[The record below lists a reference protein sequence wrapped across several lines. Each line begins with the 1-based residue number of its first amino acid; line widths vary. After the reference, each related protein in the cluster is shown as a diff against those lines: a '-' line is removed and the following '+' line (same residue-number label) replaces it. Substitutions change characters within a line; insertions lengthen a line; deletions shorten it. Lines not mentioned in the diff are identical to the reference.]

1 MILSSS
7 LILFSLL
14 LSLSIYLCSRF
25 PSSHRRPAALPQF
38 LPSSRSLSCVFPL
51 SFILHKLFSIKMYS
65 QVCTV
70 CVCHSSPPTRHRP
83 PPWSVPSLLR
93 RSYMQTRLRLAAAES
108 RHKLRLRLPTLPRR
122 LLWQLN
128 VFCLGGSRFGECTFT
143 EPTLSR
149 MGFCLRQ
156 RRSSSFPSTALCG
169 WMEFSRITFPLLA
182 RTGDSSRAR
191 LMKADCLIG

>member
-38 LPSSRSLSCVFPL
+38 LPSLRSLSCVFPL
-51 SFILHKLFSIKMYS
+51 SFILHKLFSMKMYS
-65 QVCTV
+65 QVRTV

-93 RSYMQTRLRLAAAES
+93 PFPHANQIA
-108 RHKLRLRLPTLPRR
+108 
-122 LLWQLN
+122 
-128 VFCLGGSRFGECTFT
+128 FGGSR
-143 EPTLSR
+143 EPTQAPSPASHAATSSALTIERLLSWR
-149 MGFCLRQ
+149 ISF
-156 RRSSSFPSTALCG
+156 RRVHFHRAHTEQNGLLSSSEMLFLVSVRGALRLNGVLAYNFPPFWHA
-169 WMEFSRITFPLLA
+169 
-182 RTGDSSRAR
+182 

>member
-51 SFILHKLFSIKMYS
+51 SFILHKLFSIKMNS
-65 QVCTV
+65 QVRTV

-93 RSYMQTRLRLAAAES
+93 RSYMQTSREPTQAPSPASHAATSSALTIERLLSWRISFRRVHFHRAHTEQNGLLSSSEMLFLVSVRGALRLNGVLAYNFPPFWHA
-108 RHKLRLRLPTLPRR
+108 LVTLH
-122 LLWQLN
+122 
-128 VFCLGGSRFGECTFT
+128 
-143 EPTLSR
+143 EP
-149 MGFCLRQ
+149 
-156 RRSSSFPSTALCG
+156 
-169 WMEFSRITFPLLA
+169 
-182 RTGDSSRAR
+182 D
-191 LMKADCLIG
+191 